1 MVQVRSWVQA
11 ILSEA
16 TLGFFALIALTA
28 ALAPLF
34 FTVGL
39 QGAGWLSGVQWIVV
53 ALFFIEY
60 GTGLAHATDK
70 GAYIR
75 EPLRIF
81 MAIMLIVALASLLE
95 SVPDSFV
102 AAPALR
108 VFHVI
113 LAALFGLQAGAVTVE
128 TEWKEANREQAAPKE
143 VFVLHPNDGIRE
155 SSWIEL
161 MSWCES
167 RTTCWYHAENV
178 AATDLPEIAAK
189 WNVPLAMLQVCVG
202 EENYPRVEFFH
213 GTILLSVWLRI
224 ESSTDDSVAAPV
236 VLLVHGD
243 SVLSITRMDT
253 DLLQRIDT
261 QDTEF
266 PGSEMSF
273 SSHMVLAVLE
283 LAARSAE
290 KRVDSCERRL
300 REMERTPVGKARR
313 GLFAQAYGIKQEL
326 ASLYAD
332 LWRLRGMINRLDEGK
347 IKLVGASGSLGGL
360 GRHIEF
366 LYTTVDNLREGVIS
380 IIELHMNS
388 ASFEMTRFMRLLAV
402 VNVLA
407 LIPAVVGGLLGMN
420 IQGSPW
426 PLDMGQVA
434 FGTVL
439 ANVFCLYYFAVKGW
453 LR

>member
-1 MVQVRSWVQA
+1 MVRVRALIQA
-11 ILSEA
+11 VFSEVA
-16 TLGFFALIALTA
+16 LGFFALLALTA
-28 ALAPLF
+28 ALIPLF
-34 FTVGL
+34 FQVGGGVL
-39 QGAGWLSGVQWIVV
+39 VWLSAVQWAVV
-53 ALFFIEY
+53 GLFFIEY
-60 GTGLAHATDK
+60 GIGLSQAKNKT
-70 GAYIR
+70 AYLG
-75 EPLRIF
+75 EPLRVF
-81 MAIMLIVALASLLE
+81 MAIMLVVALASLLD
-95 SVPDSFV
+95 SVPDGFV
-102 AAPALR
+102 IAPSLR
-108 VFHVI
+108 VIHVV

-128 TEWKEANREQAAPKE
+128 RERNELNRDKVLPKE
-143 VFVLHPNDGIRE
+143 VFVLHPEEGIRE
-155 SSWIEL
+155 ASWIEL

-178 AATDLPEIAAK
+178 AAGDLPEIAAK
-189 WNVPLAMLQVCVG
+189 WNVPLAMLQICVG

-224 ESSTDDSVAAPV
+224 ESPSGELVAAPV

-261 QDTEF
+261 QETEL

-313 GLFAQAYGIKQEL
+313 TLFAQAYGIKQEL

-347 IKLVGASGSLGGL
+347 IKLVGASGALGAL

-420 IQGSPW
+420 ILGAPW
-426 PLDMGQVA
+426 PLDMSQVA

>member
-1 MVQVRSWVQA
+1 MLRLGALIRAW
-11 ILSEA
+11 LSEA
-16 TLGFFALIALTA
+16 TMGFYALLALTA
-28 ALAPLF
+28 ALIPVF
-34 FTVGL
+34 FTVSGGVAEFL
-39 QGAGWLSGVQWIVV
+39 VFFQWLVV
-53 ALFFIEY
+53 AVFMLEY
-60 GTGLAHATDK
+60 FVGLAQAGDRL
-70 GAYIR
+70 AYAR

-81 MAIMLIVALASLLE
+81 MALMLVVALASLLN

-108 VFHVI
+108 VFHVV
-113 LAALFGLQAGAVTVE
+113 LAALFGLQAGAATLGQ
-128 TEWKEANREQAAPKE
+128 EWKESKRNTVASRE
-143 VFVLHPNDGIRE
+143 VYLLHPTEGVRE
-155 SSWIEL
+155 SSWVEL

-167 RTTCWYHAENV
+167 RTASWYHAENIDPS
-178 AATDLPEIAAK
+178 DLPDIAAK
-189 WNVPLAMLQVCVG
+189 WNVPLVMLQTCVG
-202 EENYPRVEFFH
+202 EENYPRVEFFR

-224 ESSTDDSVAAPV
+224 EISKDEIVAAPV
-236 VLLVHGD
+236 VLLVHED
-243 SVLSITRMDT
+243 AVLSITRMDT
-253 DLLQRIDT
+253 DLLQRIET
-261 QDTEF
+261 EETEF
-266 PGSEMSF
+266 FGSEMSF
-273 SSHMVLAVLE
+273 SARMVLAVVE

-290 KRVDSCERRL
+290 KRMDNCERHL

-313 GLFAQAYGIKQEL
+313 TLFSDAYSIKQEL

-332 LWRLRGMINRLDEGK
+332 LWRLRGVINRLDEGK
-347 IKLVGASGSLGGL
+347 VRLTGASGALGGL

-420 IQGSPW
+420 ILGSPW
-426 PLDMGQVA
+426 PLDMSQVA
-434 FGTVL
+434 FGTVM
-439 ANVFCLYYFAVKGW
+439 ANVFCLYFFAIKGW

>member
-1 MVQVRSWVQA
+1 MVRVRALIQA
-11 ILSEA
+11 LLSEVS
-16 TLGFFALIALTA
+16 LGFFALLALTA
-28 ALAPLF
+28 ALIPLF
-34 FTVGL
+34 FSVPGAGQFWLSAVQWMVVGL
-39 QGAGWLSGVQWIVV
+39 
-53 ALFFIEY
+53 FFVEY
-60 GTGLAHATDK
+60 GNGFYRAENKVKYAT
-70 GAYIR
+70 
-75 EPLRIF
+75 EPLRLF
-81 MAIMLIVALASLLE
+81 MALTLLVALVSLLD
-95 SVPDSFV
+95 SVPDSLV
-102 AAPALR
+102 IAPSLR
-108 VFHVI
+108 VVHIV
-113 LAALFGLQAGAVTVE
+113 LAALFGLQVGAVTIE
-128 TEWKEANREQAAPKE
+128 KEQNDLKRDKGAPKE
-143 VFVLHPNDGIRE
+143 VFVLHPEDGIRE
-155 SSWIEL
+155 ASWIEL

-178 AATDLPEIAAK
+178 EASDLPEIAAK
-189 WNVPLAMLQVCVG
+189 WNVPLAMLQICVG

-224 ESSTDDSVAAPV
+224 ESSTEEWVAAPV
-236 VLLVHGD
+236 VLLVHNE

-261 QDTEF
+261 QETEL

-283 LAARSAE
+283 LATRSAE

-313 GLFAQAYGIKQEL
+313 SLFAQAYGIKQEL

-347 IKLVGASGSLGGL
+347 IKLVGASGPLGAL

-420 IQGSPW
+420 ILGAPW
-426 PLDMGQVA
+426 PLDMSQVA

>member
-1 MVQVRSWVQA
+1 MWRFGRLVQV
-11 ILSEA
+11 LLNEA
-16 TLGFFALIALTA
+16 ALGFFALLALTA
-28 ALAPLF
+28 ALIPFF
-34 FTVGL
+34 FTVSIEVE
-39 QGAGWLSGVQWIVV
+39 AWLVSVQWVV
-53 ALFFIEY
+53 VGLFLLEY
-60 GTGLAHATDK
+60 GIGWSQAKDRLAYLRD
-70 GAYIR
+70 
-75 EPLRIF
+75 PLRVF
-81 MAIMLIVALASLLE
+81 MAITLIVALASLLD

-108 VFHVI
+108 VIHVI
-113 LAALFGLQAGAVTVE
+113 LAAVFGLQAGAVTVE
-128 TEWKEANREQAAPKE
+128 REWKEIKNDRTSPKE
-143 VFVLHPNDGIRE
+143 VYVLDPTDGVRE

-161 MSWCES
+161 MKWCES

-178 AATDLPEIAAK
+178 APDDLPEIAGK
-189 WNVPLAMLQVCVG
+189 WKVPLTMLQVCLG
-202 EENYPRVEFFH
+202 EENYPRVEFFQ

-224 ESSTDDSVAAPV
+224 EDPTEDLVAAPV

-243 SVLSITRMDT
+243 AVLSITRMDT
-253 DLLQRIDT
+253 DLLQRIDI
-261 QDTEF
+261 QETEF
-266 PGSEMSF
+266 PTSEMSF
-273 SSHMVLAVLE
+273 SARMVLAVVE

-313 GLFAQAYGIKQEL
+313 SLFAQAYGIKQEL

-332 LWRLRGMINRLDEGK
+332 LWRLRGMITRLDEGK
-347 IKLVGASGSLGGL
+347 VRLAGASSALGGL

-420 IQGSPW
+420 INGAPW

-439 ANVFCLYYFAVKGW
+439 ANVFCLYYFAIKGW

>member
-1 MVQVRSWVQA
+1 MWRFGRLLKSM
-11 ILSEA
+11 LSEA
-16 TLGFFALIALTA
+16 TLGFFALLALTA
-28 ALAPLF
+28 ALIPF
-34 FTVGL
+34 FFSVSQGVEACLVTAQWLVVGL
-39 QGAGWLSGVQWIVV
+39 FL
-53 ALFFIEY
+53 LEY
-60 GTGLAHATDK
+60 GLGWW
-70 GAYIR
+70 GAQNKSAYVR
-75 EPLRIF
+75 DPLRIF
-81 MAIMLIVALASLLE
+81 MGVTLIVALASLLD
-95 SVPDSFV
+95 SVPDGFV

-108 VFHVI
+108 VVHVI
-113 LAALFGLQAGAVTVE
+113 LAAVFGMQAGAVTVE
-128 TEWKEANREQAAPKE
+128 RERREQRGDQPVPKE
-143 VFVLHPNDGIRE
+143 VYVLDPAGGVRE

-161 MSWCES
+161 MKWCES
-167 RTTCWYHAENV
+167 RTVCWYHAENV
-178 AATDLPEIAAK
+178 DSGDLPEIAGK
-189 WNVPLAMLQVCVG
+189 WKVPLPMLQVCLG
-202 EENYPRVEFFH
+202 EENYPRVEFFQ

-224 ESSTDDSVAAPV
+224 ESANEDSVAAPV
-236 VLLVHGD
+236 VLLVHED
-243 SVLSITRMDT
+243 AVLSITRMDT
-253 DLLQRIDT
+253 DLLQRIDM
-261 QDTEF
+261 QETEF
-266 PGSEMSF
+266 PTSEMSF
-273 SSHMVLAVLE
+273 SARMVLAVVE

-313 GLFAQAYGIKQEL
+313 SLFAQAYGIKQEL

-332 LWRLRGMINRLDEGK
+332 LWRLRGMITRLDEGK
-347 IKLVGASGSLGGL
+347 VRLAGASSALGGL

-420 IQGSPW
+420 ILGAPW
-426 PLDMGQVA
+426 PLEMSQVA

>member
-1 MVQVRSWVQA
+1 MWRFGRL
-11 ILSEA
+11 IRGLLSES
-16 TLGFFALIALTA
+16 TLGFFALLALTA
-28 ALAPLF
+28 ALIPFF
-34 FTVGL
+34 FTVSLEIEAWLMTL
-39 QGAGWLSGVQWIVV
+39 QWLVVGMFLLEYAVGWSQAAHKL
-53 ALFFIEY
+53 EY
-60 GTGLAHATDK
+60 MSD
-70 GAYIR
+70 
-75 EPLRIF
+75 PLRIF
-81 MAIMLIVALASLLE
+81 MGITLIVALASLLD

-108 VFHVI
+108 AVHVI
-113 LAALFGLQAGAVTVE
+113 LAAVFGLQAGAVTVE
-128 TEWKEANREQAAPKE
+128 REWKEIKNETPVPKE
-143 VFVLHPNDGIRE
+143 VYVLDPAAGVRE

-161 MSWCES
+161 MRWCES

-178 AATDLPEIAAK
+178 APGDLPEIAAK
-189 WNVPLAMLQVCVG
+189 WKVPLSMLQTCLG
-202 EENYPRVEFFH
+202 EENYPRVEFFQ

-224 ESSTDDSVAAPV
+224 ENPNEDLVAAPV
-236 VLLVHGD
+236 VLLVHED
-243 SVLSITRMDT
+243 AVLSITRMDT
-253 DLLQRIDT
+253 DLLQRIDI
-261 QDTEF
+261 QETEF
-266 PGSEMSF
+266 PSTDLSF
-273 SSHMVLAVLE
+273 SARMVLSVVE
-283 LAARSAE
+283 LATRSAE
-290 KRVDSCERRL
+290 RRVDSCERRL

-313 GLFAQAYGIKQEL
+313 SLFAQAYGIKQEL

-332 LWRLRGMINRLDEGK
+332 LWRLRGMITRLDEGK
-347 IKLVGASGSLGGL
+347 VRLTGASGVLSSL

-420 IQGSPW
+420 ILGAPW